1 MKDSEDAQRLI
12 RLKRYESPGDE
23 YFRNFLES
31 FKDRQRAEL
40 LRRSSRSILAER
52 VAMWFTETN
61 GSKWA
66 VPVGAA
72 ATLAGLGLYFAISG
86 NGEVPLLAPVSA
98 GSSEESSLAKA
109 EASNPAESVITLQLP
124 KAGRRIPSFEEGQSP
139 ESNVFL
145 PAGAQ
150 GNFREL

>member
-52 VAMWFTETN
+52 VAMWFT
-61 GSKWA
+61 
-66 VPVGAA
+66 
-72 ATLAGLGLYFAISG
+72 
-86 NGEVPLLAPVSA
+86 
-98 GSSEESSLAKA
+98 
-109 EASNPAESVITLQLP
+109 
-124 KAGRRIPSFEEGQSP
+124 
-139 ESNVFL
+139 
-145 PAGAQ
+145 
-150 GNFREL
+150 